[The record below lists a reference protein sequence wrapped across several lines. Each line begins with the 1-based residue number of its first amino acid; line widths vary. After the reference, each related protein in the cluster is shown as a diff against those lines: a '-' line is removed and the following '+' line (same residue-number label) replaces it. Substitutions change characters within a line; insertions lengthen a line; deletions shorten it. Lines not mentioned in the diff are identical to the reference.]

1 MKYFKFTLRR
11 MAAMLLLA
19 MPMMAMAQAEKFYE
33 YFTIYMDVNDVIEWP
48 GIAANYY
55 LAGPS
60 NCDIVSYDI
69 EPYDIEVMDKRK
81 PSGRNVIGTG
91 YSVHN
96 LKALRPGCITIR
108 GLSYYC
114 KKNMNVQF
122 DSEGNPIGNLPY
134 EEFNYDIE
142 LYDIWQIIVRG
153 ELPTFVPTPGVPVG
167 IGSGSSGGS
176 GGFCP
181 VPGGVSTSP
190 SGYSIAL
197 SAIDLV
203 DYVKG
208 IVTFLSKLTFTD
220 VLALLDSSGAPGT
233 EFIGKYSGW
242 FFKLVLG
249 TEKLDM
255 VMDVKTTAGTAVG
268 VMMGT
273 DYIGTF
279 TVSDRGTITIPYSM
293 LKEGWVYIFP
303 TTAASPA
310 PVRRLAEAVEEGV
323 TFYGLNFVSENTV
336 LADGTPYS
344 LTCDVPV
351 SSATYTKTIGSDRV
365 GKRQGWLVPFDY
377 TITAEDDAKFSFFKI
392 NMIANSPNPEEEAS
406 DKMWVFLK
414 PLGVGDVLHANM
426 PYVYKPKEAVTDYE
440 FTTTGA
446 TLKAVNNDPLL
457 TMMTAEDTYNIYGIY
472 ENTTATAL
480 DPFYYV
486 NIYGTISYSA
496 KVTIGPNRWI
506 IRKTSKF
513 GGTPSYAPEMH
524 FIEIGGEDVT
534 SIKNV
539 NINDN
544 DNEWYNVNGVH
555 LSGKPAQKG
564 IYIHNGRKEAVR

>member
-1 MKYFKFTLRR
+1 MKYFNFTLRR
-11 MAAMLLLA
+11 MAALL
-19 MPMMAMAQAEKFYE
+19 MMTMCASMTWAEIFYE
-33 YFTIYMDVNDVIEWP
+33 YQTIHMNVGEVIEWP
-48 GIAANYY
+48 GIGS
-55 LAGPS
+55 LELISGS
-60 NCDIVSYDI
+60 GGVVSFEVEESEVIFYDQRYI
-69 EPYDIEVMDKRK
+69 PEERSGGTQYEVK
-81 PSGRNVIGTG
+81 
-91 YSVHN
+91 N
-96 LKALRPGCITIR
+96 LKA
-108 GLSYYC
+108 
-114 KKNMNVQF
+114 
-122 DSEGNPIGNLPY
+122 NLPGYASFRGIFRDRVKVECEVHGHYGFY
-134 EEFNYDIE
+134 EDWGEDEYIVT
-142 LYDIWQIIVRG
+142 WQIIIG
-153 ELPTFVPTPGVPVG
+153 EGAAPFTPAPGAP
-167 IGSGSSGGS
+167 SGPFGGGSGGS
-176 GGFCP
+176 GSGGGGIGFH
-181 VPGGVSTSP
+181 VTPGGVSTSP
-190 SGYSIAL
+190 SGVSVAL
-197 SAIDLV
+197 GAMDIV
-203 DYVKG
+203 DYLKG
-208 IVTFLSKLTFTD
+208 FIKFLSKMTVAD
-220 VLALLDSSGAPGT
+220 VLALLDSSGAPGPD
-233 EFIGKYSGW
+233 FIEKYRGW
-242 FFKLVLG
+242 FYKLILG
-249 TEKLDM
+249 TEKFDLI
-255 VMDVKTTAGTAVG
+255 MDVKTPAGTAVG

-279 TVSDRGTITIPYSM
+279 TVSDRGTITIPYSL
-293 LKEGWVYIFP
+293 LKEGWFYIFP

-323 TFYGLNFVSENTV
+323 TFYGLNFVPENTV

-486 NIYGTISYSA
+486 NIYGTISYSS

-534 SIKNV
+534 SIKNINV
-539 NINDN
+539 NDS
-544 DNEWYNVNGVH
+544 DNEWYNVNGVR